1 MWPIW
6 VAGSKHTRGSRS
18 QPRMEGDAVTTS
30 PGSLLQEEWSLEEVM
45 TPVPATLYRCFFFPR
60 GWRTFLL
67 GSQHPAW
74 PKRSMVCTA
83 PTASDPLKRR
93 TLPAERR

>member
-30 PGSLLQEEWSLEEVM
+30 PGSLLQWSLEEVM
-45 TPVPATLYRCFFFPR
+45 TPVPATLHRCFLPTR
-60 GWRTFLL
+60 LEDILAGVTASGLA
-67 GSQHPAW
+67 QEE
-74 PKRSMVCTA
+74 SMGVHG
-83 PTASDPLKRR
+83 PTASDP
-93 TLPAERR
+93 